1 MIYILISLVL
11 NLIFYGILSVVGLK
25 LNVLLIFIFILT
37 IPILIAAYFY
47 FKTTNNKLYIFT
59 NIMFLDLY
67 YYMFNLH
74 LIDTPQYHKHFNDTL
89 NHLKDDNITLSQYNF
104 NFNDVVFLTIY
115 MIIIFII
122 LSYYKKH
129 KIKK

>member
-74 LIDTPQYHKHFNDTL
+74 LIDTPQYHKHFN
-89 NHLKDDNITLSQYNF
+89 
-104 NFNDVVFLTIY
+104 
-115 MIIIFII
+115 
-122 LSYYKKH
+122 
-129 KIKK
+129 